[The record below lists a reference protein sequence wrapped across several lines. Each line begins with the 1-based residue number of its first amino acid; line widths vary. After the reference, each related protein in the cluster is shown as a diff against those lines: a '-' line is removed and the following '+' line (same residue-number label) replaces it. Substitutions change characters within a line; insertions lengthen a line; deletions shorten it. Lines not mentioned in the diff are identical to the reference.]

1 MAVYSQSTVLEV
13 TLRNWHI
20 KASDFLHL
28 ASTCCFQPS
37 LASRIT
43 PRYFRGCLLRVV
55 EKLDSFQ
62 LFRFVSPGEKNH
74 FSLIRID

>member
-13 TLRNWHI
+13 TLCN
-20 KASDFLHL
+20 DFLHL

>member
-13 TLRNWHI
+13 TLRN
-20 KASDFLHL
+20 DFLHL

-43 PRYFRGCLLRVV
+43 LRYFRGCLLRVV

-62 LFRFVSPGEKNH
+62 LFRFVSLGEKNH